1 VKRGIAIGV
10 LIVAL
15 TATTIALLVR
25 GEDPKPPPPG
35 PRTDAER
42 VAATVREQGEAI
54 AAGQGVVACE
64 HFTPGALRRLQRIVA
79 ARAGAVDCAFA
90 LSEVAGHLPPR
101 ALAELRRPRITEVRV
116 RGDRA
121 VVTVAPPRALLALA
135 RRVGLRRAVRTAI
148 PLRRIGR
155 SWKVDGV
162 AL

>member
-15 TATTIALLVR
+15 TGTTIALLAR
-25 GEDPKPPPPG
+25 GDRPTPPPPG

-64 HFTPGALRRLQRIVA
+64 HFTTRARERVQRIVA

-90 LSEVAGHLPPR
+90 LGEVAGHLPPR
-101 ALAELRRPRITEVRV
+101 ALAELRRPQITEVRV
-116 RGDRA
+116 HGDRA
-121 VVTVAPPRALLALA
+121 VVAVAPPRALLALA
-135 RRVGLRRAVRTAI
+135 RQVGLRRAVGTNI
-148 PLRRIGR
+148 PLRRVGGG
-155 SWKVDGV
+155 WKVDGV
-162 AL
+162 TL